1 MNFQVVCEPREF
13 ISYDIQYNS
22 DITFCLRE
30 FKVNDFILYVSL
42 SFDKENRFSF
52 Y

>member
-13 ISYDIQYNS
+13 ISYDIGYNS

-30 FKVNDFILYVSL
+30 FKVKTETEIADL
-42 SFDKENRFSF
+42 SSFLFSF
-52 Y
+52 S

>member
-13 ISYDIQYNS
+13 INYDIQYNS

-30 FKVNDFILYVSL
+30 FKVLDLILIRKQSNKK
-42 SFDKENRFSF
+42 SFFF
-52 Y
+52 FL